1 MMEPAVGQAFIP
13 VQTAPGT
20 EAPFALLM
28 CLPTGPSSMQ
38 NTTIKQNGCLMFPA
52 VTPFHFPGQDI
63 PIPSHR
69 LLSSDRITGQNA
81 SGEVTQKHRKKMK
94 AKRRRWPNCQ
104 VVPASHPPAAS
115 FRLCPKCMGTHFHA
129 NPPLKVRLPARLISK
144 EQVQPLL
151 YLSTCSG
158 CLRHQIS
165 KYGCSAIK
173 PQPFCGIKPCSQV
186 TKA

>member
-1 MMEPAVGQAFIP
+1 
-13 VQTAPGT
+13 
-20 EAPFALLM
+20 
-28 CLPTGPSSMQ
+28 
-38 NTTIKQNGCLMFPA
+38 MFPA

-186 TKA
+186 TKDRLVFLSPLSPATRGPLSPQQASFRNTDMALSLRLAPAAHSC

>member
-1 MMEPAVGQAFIP
+1 
-13 VQTAPGT
+13 
-20 EAPFALLM
+20 
-28 CLPTGPSSMQ
+28 
-38 NTTIKQNGCLMFPA
+38 MFPA
-52 VTPFHFPGQDI
+52 VTPFHFPVQDM

-115 FRLCPKCMGTHFHA
+115 FRLCPKCMGTHFLA

-144 EQVQPLL
+144 EQTQPLL

-158 CLRHQIS
+158 CLRQQIS
-165 KYGCSAIK
+165 KHGSSAIR
-173 PQPFCGIKPCSQV
+173 PQPFCGTKHCSQE
-186 TKA
+186 TKAWLVFLSPLPPTTRGPLSPQQASFRNRDMALSLTHTPAAHSC